1 MNLFCEIK
9 IWHYIGN
16 QMEPKRFREIEFHE
30 FSPVYNLVLRG
41 DQKTPYHLFPSI
53 VPDFALVQCLFLRKI
68 PTYYFKIAFL
78 KLLGM

>member
-1 MNLFCEIK
+1 MIFFLWNENLALYLQSNGAK
-9 IWHYIGN
+9 
-16 QMEPKRFREIEFHE
+16 KFREIEFHE

-41 DQKTPYHLFPSI
+41 DQKTPSHLFPSI